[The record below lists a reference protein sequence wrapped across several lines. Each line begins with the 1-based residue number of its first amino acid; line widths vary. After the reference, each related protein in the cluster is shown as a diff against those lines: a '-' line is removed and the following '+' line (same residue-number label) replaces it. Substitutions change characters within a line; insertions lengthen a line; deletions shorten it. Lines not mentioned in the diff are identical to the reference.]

1 MWFERDKEFILKN
14 YLLKKR
20 LNGVI
25 PRNKQMI
32 EAAAKSVSKNEK
44 IWWYELQGFIHVLT
58 LAVQICLSPKDL
70 VLFSW
75 NVQDL
80 SYTQQKC
87 MKFWLWQF
95 PSHNW

>member
-14 YLLKKR
+14 YLLKKT

-44 IWWYELQGFIHVLT
+44 IWWYELQGFYSCFNSSCSNMFLT
-58 LAVQICLSPKDL
+58 
-70 VLFSW
+70 
-75 NVQDL
+75 
-80 SYTQQKC
+80 
-87 MKFWLWQF
+87 
-95 PSHNW
+95 